1 MNIDELDT
9 GYFEPGSDADAIF
22 TEASEKLHAMLK
34 GEIKETINWYEQAKK
49 EICGLEGKIA
59 SLRTQKAHIEQQVA
73 DALKKADEAELNDI
87 PARYINRFL
96 KKYTGFYVPG
106 DKVWVVTTKLSDF
119 TCPLCRGEKTIEV
132 SHDGNAMRIECPKCK
147 GRGALTQR
155 VSITKEET
163 VTRVDLKLCFEGK
176 RVNAWSGDCVY
187 ITHFEWSINPK
198 CIFRTE
204 AEAAAEAENQNRKR
218 ENESKNSN
226 S

>member
-1 MNIDELDT
+1 MNFDELDT
-9 GYFEPGSDADAIF
+9 GYFEPGSDTDAIF
-22 TEASEKLHAMLK
+22 AEASQKLHDMLK

-49 EICGLEGKIA
+49 EICGLEGEIA

-73 DALKKADEAELNDI
+73 DALKKADEAESNDI

-106 DKVWVVTTKLSDF
+106 DKVWTVATKFSDF
-119 TCPLCRGEKTIEV
+119 PCPLCHGEKTIEV

-147 GRGALTQR
+147 GRGALIR
-155 VSITKEET
+155 SVSIPKEET
-163 VTRVDLKLCFEGK
+163 VTGVHLKLCFEGD
-176 RVNAWSGDCVY
+176 RVNVWSSDCVY
-187 ITHFEWSINPK
+187 LTHFEWSVNPK

-226 S
+226 P

>member
-1 MNIDELDT
+1 MNFDELDT
-9 GYFEPGSDADAIF
+9 GYFEPGSDTDAIF
-22 TEASEKLHAMLK
+22 AEASQKLHDMLK

-49 EICGLEGKIA
+49 EICGLEGEIA

-106 DKVWVVTTKLSDF
+106 DKVWVVTTKFSDF
-119 TCPLCRGEKTIEV
+119 PCPLCHGEKTIEV

-147 GRGALTQR
+147 GRGVLTQR
-155 VSITKEET
+155 VSIPKEGT
-163 VTRVDLKLCFEGK
+163 VTRVYLKLCFEGK
-176 RVNAWSGDCVY
+176 RVNVWNSDCVY
-187 ITHFEWSINPK
+187 LANFEWSIDPK
-198 CIFRTE
+198 CIFRTK

-218 ENESKNSN
+218 ENERKNSN

>member
-22 TEASEKLHAMLK
+22 AEASEKLHDMLK

-49 EICGLEGKIA
+49 EICGLKREIA
-59 SLRTQKAHIEQQVA
+59 SLRVQKAHIEQQVA

-87 PARYINRFL
+87 PVRYINKFL

-106 DKVWVVTTKLSDF
+106 DKVWTVTTECSDF
-119 TCPLCRGEKTIEV
+119 PCPLCHGEKTIEV
-132 SHDGNAMRIECPKCK
+132 THDENALRIVCPKCK
-147 GRGALTQR
+147 GHGALIRR
-155 VSITKEET
+155 VSIPKEET
-163 VTRVDLKLCFEGK
+163 VTSVNLKLCFKGD
-176 RVNAWSGDCVY
+176 RVNIWSSDCVY
-187 ITHFEWSINPK
+187 LNRFEWSVDPK
-198 CIFRTE
+198 FIFRTK
-204 AEAAAEAENQNRKR
+204 AEAAVEAENQNRKR

>member
-49 EICGLEGKIA
+49 EICSLEGEIA

-73 DALKKADEAELNDI
+73 DALEKADEAELNDI
-87 PARYINRFL
+87 PERYINRFL

-106 DKVWVVTTKLSDF
+106 DKVWTVTTKFSDF
-119 TCPLCRGEKTIEV
+119 PCPLCHGEKTIEV
-132 SHDGNAMRIECPKCK
+132 SHDGNAMRIECFKCK
-147 GRGALTQR
+147 GHGVLTQR
-155 VSITKEET
+155 VSIPKEET
-163 VTRVDLKLCFEGK
+163 VTKVYLKLCFERK
-176 RVNAWSGDCVY
+176 RVNVWNSDCVY
-187 ITHFEWSINPK
+187 LANFEWSIDPK
-198 CIFRTE
+198 RIFRTK

>member
-49 EICGLEGKIA
+49 EICGLKGEIA
-59 SLRTQKAHIEQQVA
+59 SLRTQKAHIEQRVA
-73 DALKKADEAELNDI
+73 DALKKADEAEVGNI
-87 PARYINRFL
+87 PARYISGFL

-106 DKVWVVTTKLSDF
+106 DKVWTVTTECSDF
-119 TCPLCRGEKTIEV
+119 PCPLCHGEKTIEV
-132 SHDGNAMRIECPKCK
+132 SHDENVLRIECPKCK
-147 GRGALTQR
+147 GRGALIRR
-155 VSITKEET
+155 VSIPKEET
-163 VTRVDLKLCFEGK
+163 VTGVHLKLCFEGD
-176 RVNAWSGDCVY
+176 RVNVWSSDCVY
-187 ITHFEWSINPK
+187 LTHFEWSVNPK

-226 S
+226 P